1 MSTLGSSPPASG
13 TVTARPRPAGSP
25 TRPWRSP
32 GEDTSNEWLEPV
44 TDEYET
50 LE

>member
-1 MSTLGSSPPASG
+1 MSTLGAHPRRRQAL
-13 TVTARPRPAGSP
+13 ARRG
-25 TRPWRSP
+25 P

-50 LE
+50 LK